1 MAKRILVPLDRTDRA
16 IVPVVA
22 SLARG
27 DGATVRLL
35 RVMPVPEMRRGDYG
49 RPVSYVDQEMAS
61 LQGRALDDL
70 ACAEAELDGVPV
82 ESVVRFGDVVDE
94 IALEAEAFS
103 ADLIAVGD
111 GRRHHV
117 SRALRP
123 SVADRVARKIDS
135 PVLVVRESKSR
146 R

>member
-1 MAKRILVPLDRTDRA
+1 MAKRILVPLDHSDRS
-16 IVPVVA
+16 IVPIVA

-27 DGATVRLL
+27 AGATVRLL
-35 RVMPVPEMRRGDYG
+35 RVLPVPELRTADYG
-49 RPVSYVDQEMAS
+49 RVVSYVDQEMAS

-70 ACAEAELDGVPV
+70 ASAEAELDGVPV

-103 ADLIAVGD
+103 ADLVAVGD
-111 GRRHHV
+111 GRRSHV

-123 SVADRVARKIDS
+123 SVADRVARKVES
-135 PVLVVRESKSR
+135 PVLVVRE
-146 R
+146 